1 LNDFLLVNPRF
12 DAMKSFSYFE
22 DYTNFNSVTIIDEDL
37 MLKKQ
42 KLFVR
47 FLMTSQ
53 QLHVLAYRLLK
64 VKVWY

>member
-1 LNDFLLVNPRF
+1 MNILIQKMYG
-12 DAMKSFSYFE
+12 DAFSYFE
-22 DYTNFNSVTIIDEDL
+22 GYTNFNSVTIIDEDL

>member
-1 LNDFLLVNPRF
+1 LNDYLLFNPRF
-12 DAMKSFSYFE
+12 DTMKSFSYFE
-22 DYTNFNSVTIIDEDL
+22 GYTNFNSVTIIDEDL

>member
-1 LNDFLLVNPRF
+1 MYG
-12 DAMKSFSYFE
+12 DAFSYFE
-22 DYTNFNSVTIIDEDL
+22 DYTNSNSVTIIDEDL